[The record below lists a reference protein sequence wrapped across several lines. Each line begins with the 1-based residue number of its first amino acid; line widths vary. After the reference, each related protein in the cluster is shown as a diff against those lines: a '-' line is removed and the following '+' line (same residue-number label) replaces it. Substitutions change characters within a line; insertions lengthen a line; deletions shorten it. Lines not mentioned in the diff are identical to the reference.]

1 MNNPNFISI
10 EEINND
16 YISSE
21 PRFLEELKEFL
32 RFPSIST
39 DPRHDDDC
47 QRCAAWLVQHLSQMG
62 VTSRLLK
69 TSSKPVVYG
78 ELLTPGAERTVLFYG
93 HYDVQPVDPLDLWSS
108 NPFSPEIRGGRLY
121 ARGAQDNKGQL
132 FYLLKALEFLVKK
145 NALRCNVKLLIE
157 GEEEHGSEGISEALA
172 GWSDLVK
179 SDVLLV
185 CDTGTIDPT
194 VATITMGLRG
204 IAGITVEVQGPT
216 KDLHSGV
223 HGGMVRNPAMELARL
238 LASLHNEDGS
248 IAIDG
253 FYQGVQPIDPADA
266 ALQNTPPL
274 EAAFYENLVGVPPEG
289 GERKYKP
296 LERNGFRP
304 TIDINGIHSGYGGPG
319 SKTIIPASAMAKIT
333 CRLMYGQDPERCMDL
348 LVSHLQARTPSGCRL
363 VVTERSIGGGA
374 LRLSSHSKVVDTA
387 REVLRDVCGSDP
399 LLRWFGASIPIIAE
413 LAKVSGAEPLLVGFG
428 LEEDNIHAPNESF
441 SLEQFRKGFL
451 FSARILSSL

>member
-10 EEINND
+10 EDINND
-16 YISSE
+16 YIASE

-108 NPFSPEIRGGRLY
+108 NPFSPELRGGRLY

-132 FYLLKALEFLVKK
+132 FYLLKALELLVKK

-185 CDTGTIDPT
+185 CDTGKLIRQWP
-194 VATITMGLRG
+194 
-204 IAGITVEVQGPT
+204 Q
-216 KDLHSGV
+216 
-223 HGGMVRNPAMELARL
+223 
-238 LASLHNEDGS
+238 
-248 IAIDG
+248 
-253 FYQGVQPIDPADA
+253 
-266 ALQNTPPL
+266 
-274 EAAFYENLVGVPPEG
+274 
-289 GERKYKP
+289 
-296 LERNGFRP
+296 
-304 TIDINGIHSGYGGPG
+304 
-319 SKTIIPASAMAKIT
+319 
-333 CRLMYGQDPERCMDL
+333 
-348 LVSHLQARTPSGCRL
+348 
-363 VVTERSIGGGA
+363 
-374 LRLSSHSKVVDTA
+374 
-387 REVLRDVCGSDP
+387 
-399 LLRWFGASIPIIAE
+399 LRWDC
-413 LAKVSGAEPLLVGFG
+413 VV
-428 LEEDNIHAPNESF
+428 
-441 SLEQFRKGFL
+441 
-451 FSARILSSL
+451 